1 MTPSPA
7 PVGDPALFSVPE
19 STVYL
24 DHFGLNALP
33 FSEASSA
40 TGLVPLPSREA
51 ARRRLRYGLEQG
63 CGPALLF
70 GPPGSGKTSVAA
82 SLAKELGGRSVLL
95 SYPAMPA
102 PELLAFLADELDG
115 LERASSSATPGLH
128 ATLRRLRAQLSGPSR
143 RGRPTL
149 LIVDEAQLIDD
160 PSTFEALR
168 LLQNFN
174 GGGGPDLALL
184 IVGAPELLL
193 RLPPGLADRLTAR
206 YALGPLSEAESA
218 QYVNGRLAAVG
229 GREPLFD
236 PEQLSSMHLLADGLP
251 RRLNRLADLALL
263 VAFAEGLP
271 RPDARCLDVAAR
283 EAAPDPIAA

>member
-1 MTPSPA
+1 
-7 PVGDPALFSVPE
+7 
-19 STVYL
+19 VYL
-24 DHFGLNALP
+24 DHFGLTALP
-33 FSEASSA
+33 FAESASPA
-40 TGLVPLPSREA
+40 GLVRLPSREA

-70 GPPGSGKTSVAA
+70 GAPGSGKTVLA
-82 SLAKELGGRSVLL
+82 SALAREMGGRSILL

-115 LERASSSATPGLH
+115 LERASSSAIPGLH

-149 LIVDEAQLIDD
+149 LIVDEAQLIED
-160 PSTFEALR
+160 PGTFEALR

-174 GGGGPDLALL
+174 SGGAPDLALL

-206 YALGPLSEAESA
+206 YVLGPLSEAESA
-218 QYVNGRLAAVG
+218 AYVNGRLSAVG
-229 GREPLFD
+229 CREALFD

-263 VAFAEGLP
+263 VAFAEGLT
-271 RPDARCLDVAAR
+271 RPDSRCLDIAAR
-283 EAAPDPIAA
+283 EAMPDPLAA